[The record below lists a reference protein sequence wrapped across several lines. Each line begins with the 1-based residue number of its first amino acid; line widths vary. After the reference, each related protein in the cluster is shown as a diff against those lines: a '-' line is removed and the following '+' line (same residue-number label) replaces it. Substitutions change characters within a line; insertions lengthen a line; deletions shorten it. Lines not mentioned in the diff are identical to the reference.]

1 MTYDH
6 VTFRPSPVS
15 SIVSVFAA
23 AAVIFTLADSSPVVG
38 QWLLIAVAGSF
49 AVGLGLV
56 GVRRGYRLSG
66 GLLALI
72 GVGACVGSL
81 AGLVT
86 GIDQTSR
93 LLAIV
98 PGFLGV
104 FVLTG
109 TLVPIRDRG
118 SRTAVK
124 FGAGCVFVC
133 VLVAGLFQRVGLQVL
148 LAATAGTVVVWDAGE
163 HAIGIGEQLGRWTP
177 TWRGELVH
185 VAGTALV
192 GLAGA
197 ASVLFLD
204 RFASGG
210 LSLPSFGLIFVAV
223 LLLLAAL
230 QW

>member
-1 MTYDH
+1 MTHDYA
-6 VTFRPSPVS
+6 TFRPSPMS
-15 SIVSVFAA
+15 SIAAVLVA

-38 QWLLIAVAGSF
+38 QWLLIAVAGSL
-49 AVGLGLV
+49 AVGLGVV
-56 GVRRGYRLSG
+56 GVRGGYRLSG
-66 GLLALI
+66 GLLAVL

-81 AGLVT
+81 AGLGTDVT
-86 GIDQTSR
+86 QTSS

-109 TLVPIRDRG
+109 TLAPIRGTG
-118 SRTAVK
+118 SRTVVK
-124 FGAGCVFVC
+124 LGAGGVFVC
-133 VLVAGLFQRVGLQVL
+133 VLVAGLFQQAGLQVL
-148 LAATAGTVVVWDAGE
+148 LATTVGTVVVWDAGE
-163 HAIGIGEQLGRWTP
+163 HAIGVGEQLGRWTP

-197 ASVLFLD
+197 ASVVFLE

-210 LSLPSFGLIFVAV
+210 LSLPSFGLVFVAV